1 MPVLREIR
9 RRISGVK
16 STQKITKAMKM
27 VAAAKLRRAQD
38 AIICARPYARK
49 IKELMQH
56 LAGKVE
62 DAVNPLLISRP
73 VDRVVLLVVTSDRG
87 LCGAFNT
94 NIIKAAIRHI
104 KVSYAGVNETGS
116 PMLICI
122 GRKGYDYFIKRDYE
136 VVGKH
141 IGLFAALDFGKARAI
156 VDELTQGY
164 LSGEFDRAE
173 IIYNEFKS
181 VIQQRIVVEQ
191 LLPIPPENAQPQS
204 PDLNPRTG
212 NPDPPTNYIY
222 EPSSVEIIDALVPKH
237 LNFQMWRVL
246 LESNAAEQGA
256 RMTAME
262 NATTNA
268 SELIR
273 TLQLV
278 YNKARQAAITKELL
292 EIVSGAEALKKTA

>member
-1 MPVLREIR
+1 
-9 RRISGVK
+9 
-16 STQKITKAMKM
+16 M

-38 AIICARPYARK
+38 GIVSARPYARK

-56 LAGKVE
+56 LSGQVGDSA
-62 DAVNPLLISRP
+62 NPFLVSRP
-73 VDRVVLLVVTSDRG
+73 VERVAFIIVTSDRG

-94 NIIKAAIRHI
+94 NIIRAAVQHI
-104 KVSYAGVNETGS
+104 KANYAEINEAGKL
-116 PMLICI
+116 MLICV
-122 GRKGYDYFIKRDYE
+122 GRKGYDYFIRRDYKIAS
-136 VVGKH
+136 KH

-156 VDELTQGY
+156 VDELMHGY
-164 LSGEFDRAE
+164 LSAEFDRVE
-173 IIYNEFKS
+173 IVYNEFKS

-191 LLPIPPENAQPQS
+191 LIPIPSENAKPQS
-204 PDLNPRTG
+204 SNLKPQTSPQGALRT
-212 NPDPPTNYIY
+212 NLKPLTDYIY
-222 EPSSVEIIDALVPKH
+222 EPSSVEIINALVPRH